1 MRDLD
6 ANGQSTI
13 SEIYTDAGNEFTS
26 KEFHEECGKRHIRV
40 LNMPPGE
47 PSPRVERYVRTLR
60 TRVAVIIASL
70 GYKLP
75 ITLLS
80 YVHEYAAQINNFL
93 PSEASGSHTSPY
105 RIYTGARMPWSNMVK
120 MRFGQLAVAENI
132 RARGSFVDGVKVG
145 YGELVI
151 VMSFDPKASDGR
163 KLLICAAYSCT

>member
-93 PSEASGSHTSPY
+93 PSEALGSKDITITSSPY
-105 RIYTGARMPWSNMVK
+105 PTLTPSTNDP
-120 MRFGQLAVAENI
+120 LALMFSAT
-132 RARGSFVDGVKVG
+132 
-145 YGELVI
+145 
-151 VMSFDPKASDGR
+151 ASCPNLILTM
-163 KLLICAAYSCT
+163 LLQGILAPV